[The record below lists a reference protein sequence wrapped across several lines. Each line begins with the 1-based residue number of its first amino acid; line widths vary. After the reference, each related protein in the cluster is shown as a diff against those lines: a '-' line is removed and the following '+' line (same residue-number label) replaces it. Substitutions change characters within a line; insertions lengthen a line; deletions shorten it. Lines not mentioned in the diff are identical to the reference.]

1 MKTPKYKA
9 SLLFLVL
16 FALLSGCASA
26 PVKKEQ
32 PGPETYYNKAVKDMK
47 GGWLFGPDYEQI
59 RQTLNQI
66 VDNYPYSTYAP
77 LAQLRIADTYY
88 KESRYL
94 ESAEAYDHFIKLYPN
109 DKNIPYAVFME
120 GKSFLE
126 NQKSWL
132 TGSIPYDIDPTGIY
146 NAFDEFKFIMN
157 NFPSSPYAG
166 KAKKYALQCEKA
178 LANHDLYIADFYIE
192 HEHYEAAI
200 NRLRT
205 VYKKYPDSGV
215 ADKALHKLA
224 TVYKKLNS
232 PEEYKQTME
241 LLKQSYPDSS
251 YNK

>member
-1 MKTPKYKA
+1 MKTPKYRA
-9 SLLFLVL
+9 VLLFFVL
-16 FALLSGCASA
+16 FAFLSGCASA

-32 PGPETYYNKAVKDMK
+32 PGPQMYYNRALEELK
-47 GGWLFGPDYEQI
+47 GGWLFGPDYEQV

-66 VDNYPYSTYAP
+66 IDNYPYSTYAP
-77 LAQLRIADTYY
+77 LAQLRLADSYF

-120 GKSFLE
+120 GRSFFE

-146 NAFDEFKFIMN
+146 NAFDEFKYIMN
-157 NFPSSPYAG
+157 NFPSSPYAE
-166 KAKKYALQCEKA
+166 KAKKYARQCEKA
-178 LANHDLYIADFYIE
+178 LAKHDLYIADFYMA
-192 HEHYEAAI
+192 HDHYEAAI

-205 VYKKYPDSGV
+205 VYEKYPDSGV
-215 ADKALHKLA
+215 ADEALYKLA
-224 TVYKKLNS
+224 TVYKKLNL
-232 PEEYKQTME
+232 PKEYKQTMN
-241 LLKQSYPDSS
+241 LLKQSYPRSS

>member
-1 MKTPKYKA
+1 MKKPNYRVP
-9 SLLFLVL
+9 LLFFVL
-16 FALLSGCASA
+16 FAFLSGCASA

-32 PGPETYYNKAVKDMK
+32 PGPEMYYNKALEEMK

-120 GKSFLE
+120 GRSFLE

-166 KAKKYALQCEKA
+166 KAKEYALQCEKA
-178 LANHDLYIADFYIE
+178 LANHDLYIADFYIS

-205 VYKKYPDSGV
+205 VYEKYPDSGV

-224 TVYKKLNS
+224 TVYKQLNS

>member
-1 MKTPKYKA
+1 MKTPKYRA
-9 SLLFLVL
+9 ILFSFAL
-16 FALLSGCASA
+16 FAFLAGCASA

-32 PGPETYYNKAVKDMK
+32 PGPEMYYNRALEELK

-66 VDNYPYSTYAP
+66 IDNYPYSTYAP
-77 LAQLRIADTYY
+77 LAQLRIADTYF

-120 GKSFLE
+120 GRSFFE

-146 NAFDEFKFIMN
+146 NAFDEFKYIIS
-157 NFPSSPYAG
+157 NFPSSEYAE
-166 KAKKYALQCEKA
+166 KAKKYARECEKA
-178 LANHDLYIADFYIE
+178 LAKHDLYIADFYRA

-200 NRLRT
+200 NRLKT
-205 VYKKYPDSGV
+205 VYEKYPDSGV
-215 ADKALHKLA
+215 ADEALYKLA
-224 TVYKKLNS
+224 GIYKKLDS
-232 PEEYKQTME
+232 PEEYKQTMD
-241 LLKQSYPDSS
+241 LLKQSFPDSK